1 MIIKSMSRKEA
12 TFGQLMEYI
21 DRDGGE
27 ERYRIRHNLLGR
39 DRERIREE
47 FETNAEHMRK
57 RKNGVFMYHE
67 IISLTRA
74 RGLSLDEQKERLHTI
89 AQEYVAA
96 RSPGSLCYG
105 GLHDDKDHSIH
116 YHLMMS
122 ANRAGEAKRHRLSKA
137 QFRTVQVSL
146 EQYVLQ
152 KYPELEQKVAIEKT
166 AEARIPKPEAE
177 LKRRGGKATR
187 REEVRSRVADAV
199 KNSRDRDSLF
209 RELETSGFE
218 LYVRGKSIGVIDH
231 ETGKRHRVKTLDV
244 GLVPALE
251 ARMAEMERPKDAQ
264 SGRDGK
270 RGGAGE
276 KEKRQE
282 EPKEASP
289 DNTTSKS
296 QSQEKDDNMKRHS
309 GDPIPPDSER
319 QEFIDKG
326 HAQPDPERDLMSHED
341 WRKQDYFT
349 TKAQQ
354 SMRRTMDDFTG
365 RTEEL
370 DERAK
375 ESPQQQRWKEQAERT
390 ERESA
395 RDAGRERGDDLER
408 KR

>member
-21 DRDGGE
+21 DRDARNGGDE

-74 RGLSLDEQKERLHTI
+74 RGLSLDEQKERLHAI

-105 GLHDDKDHSIH
+105 GLHDDKEHSLH
-116 YHLMMS
+116 YHLIIS
-122 ANRAGEAKRHRLSKA
+122 ANRAGETKRHRLSKA
-137 QFRTVQVSL
+137 QFRTIQVSL
-146 EQYVLQ
+146 EQYVLE

-166 AEARIPKPEAE
+166 AERRIPKPEAE

-199 KNSRDRDSLF
+199 KNSQDRDSLL

-218 LYVRGKSIGVIDH
+218 LYVRGSNIGVIDH

-244 GLVPALE
+244 ELVSALE
-251 ARMAEMERPKDAQ
+251 ARMAEIERPKDTQ
-264 SGRDGK
+264 PDRDKK
-270 RGGAGE
+270 RGGADE
-276 KEKRQE
+276 KEKQGSGE
-282 EPKEASP
+282 ATPEPEARADSP
-289 DNTTSKS
+289 
-296 QSQEKDDNMKRHS
+296 E
-309 GDPIPPDSER
+309 PDLSE
-319 QEFIDKG
+319 
-326 HAQPDPERDLMSHED
+326 
-341 WRKQDYFT
+341 T
-349 TKAQQ
+349 
-354 SMRRTMDDFTG
+354 
-365 RTEEL
+365 
-370 DERAK
+370 
-375 ESPQQQRWKEQAERT
+375 QQRWKEQDERT

-395 RDAGRERGDDLER
+395 RDTGRECGDDLER
-408 KR
+408 KKMNQIGRDCRTGKIISQVTSFECEIEIHTIPETIYLKPY